1 MVSLLERSCHQN
13 YKQYIVAVVVVA
25 VAIVTTV
32 VVVEAAVVVV
42 VVVVVE
48 VVAAVAVVCAAWRKA
63 TTSVGE
69 TARRH
74 QTHLLLPFT
83 FPTNYQLRDELISF

>member
-42 VVVVVE
+42 VVVVVVE

-63 TTSVGE
+63 TTSVGDS
-69 TARRH
+69 
-74 QTHLLLPFT
+74 LPGDTRLTYF
-83 FPTNYQLRDELISF
+83 FPSLFLPTTNSGMS